1 LRRFLCNL
9 PRRTDFAKGFSMRKT
24 IVLVATAATFFAL
37 PALADDCAS
46 MLNTMV
52 AHVGTPYSATMV
64 TQTPGAAAK
73 TMKTVS
79 AGGMMYVQMPDG
91 WKSMAMDPKETAD
104 MMRKAAAT
112 AKETCHR
119 AGDEM
124 MGGEMSAVYIAHV
137 ENQGNVSD
145 NKVWI
150 SKSRNLVMKTD
161 VQMKSG
167 DHISMTFDYAH
178 VTPPAGA
185 KPVGAK

>member
-1 LRRFLCNL
+1 
-9 PRRTDFAKGFSMRKT
+9 MRKFLA
-24 IVLVATAATFFAL
+24 IAVFATAASGIL
-37 PALADDCAS
+37 PARADDCAT
-46 MLNTMV
+46 MMNTML

-64 TQTPGAAAK
+64 TQMPNGKTR

-79 AGGMMYVQMPDG
+79 TGSIMYVQMPDG
-91 WKSMAMDPKETAD
+91 WKSMAQDPKEAVD

-119 AGDEM
+119 AGAETV
-124 MGGEMSAVYIAHV
+124 GGEMSAVYIAHV
-137 ENQGNVSD
+137 ENRGNVSD

-161 VQMKSG
+161 VQMKGG

-185 KPVGAK
+185 KPIGAK